1 MARLTC
7 CLVLAITAVAATA
20 SADNKMP
27 KPGDALPLAGSPD
40 WPQKLA
46 WLYETPSA
54 GDAAG
59 KVVVHWFCS
68 PSPRQVAK
76 ECAADLERVIAL
88 RDTGHV
94 YIVAYIAGSQSEAKK
109 LDPIRESEG
118 VGRGTVAYGPQVVKL
133 MKQLGIAEGA
143 IVVDVEGKVK
153 AVTTSGD
160 INELDSRDKFVT
172 GLAGDIHDFTTSHEN
187 PPTVKIGDKFTLT
200 FKVQLA
206 TWLAYNQKTPMEFT
220 VTAPKDIKCDAMALH
235 GDQLKITGQMLIATV
250 TCSAPRGVYEAQ
262 GKIRFGYDSP
272 GGAHG
277 TGEDGAT
284 YKFEVK

>member
-1 MARLTC
+1 
-7 CLVLAITAVAATA
+7 
-20 SADNKMP
+20 MP
-27 KPGDALPLAGSPD
+27 KVGDSLQLTGAPE

-46 WLYETPSA
+46 WLYEQPSA
-54 GDAAG
+54 GDASG
-59 KVVVHWFCS
+59 KIVVHWFCS

-76 ECAADLERVIAL
+76 SCAADLERVINL

-94 YIVAYIAGSQSEAKK
+94 YIVAYIAGGQYDAKK

-118 VGRGTVAYGPQVVKL
+118 VGRGTVAYGPQVAKL
-133 MKQLGIAEGA
+133 MKQLGITEGA

-160 INELDSRDKFVT
+160 LNELDARDKVVT
-172 GLAGDIHDFTTSHEN
+172 DLAADIHDFTTSHEN
-187 PPTVKIGDKFTLT
+187 PAIVKIGDKFPLT

-206 TWLAYNQKTPMEFT
+206 SWLAYSTKTPMEFT
-220 VTAPKDIKCDAMALH
+220 VTAPKDIKCDTMKLT
-235 GDQLKITGQMLIATV
+235 GDQLKISGPMLIATV

-262 GKIRFGYDSP
+262 GRIRFGYDAP

-284 YKFEVK
+284 YKFEVR